1 VKRAKDRPIK
11 PESANLEALIAD
23 FAREIQVLGAPEPYQ
38 DRNGHSSTS
47 DASLKEGKESDSIV
61 PPEESRA
68 QTGSGPQPPVIHP
81 PKGMSVGDRVS
92 PSSTP
97 RKDPQRTQ
105 TSPIPK
111 PAVTHPAEDMSV
123 GDRVSPSSTP
133 RKDPQR
139 TQTSPIPK
147 PAVTH
152 PAEEISTDAGR
163 TPSPTVPKT
172 TDRNRQR
179 SGRRS
184 PIRFRKAQDGS
195 WVIVLG
201 RATGRSAWRRI
212 RISLLAAF
220 AITAALALGWAV
232 ATGFTGLA

>member
-1 VKRAKDRPIK
+1 VKRAKGRPIK

-111 PAVTHPAEDMSV
+111 PAVTHPAE
-123 GDRVSPSSTP
+123 
-133 RKDPQR
+133 
-139 TQTSPIPK
+139 
-147 PAVTH
+147 
-152 PAEEISTDAGR
+152 EISTDAGR
-163 TPSPTVPKT
+163 TPSLTVPKT

-201 RATGRSAWRRI
+201 TATGRSAWRRI